1 MISRTMMIAMCTLLA
16 GLAACGGEEA
26 GEPEDIGTEPA
37 DTLSDDVAETSR
49 APEMIFASHILLP
62 FQGSQQAPADA
73 MSRDEAYELLES
85 VADSISAGQLTF
97 DEAAAR
103 YSTCPSGQQGGFLGG
118 FVRGQ
123 MVPEFEEV
131 AFNLEPGNMSGVFET
146 GYGYHIVYRE
156 PTVTASHILIAYQGA
171 DRSTATRTKEEALE
185 LIEALKDSVWSG
197 ELAFEEAARRY
208 SDCPSAQQGGD
219 LGPFAR
225 GMMAP
230 AFEDAAFGIGVDDI
244 SDITETPFGYH
255 LILRT
260 N

>member
-1 MISRTMMIAMCTLLA
+1 MIPRTLMIAMCTLLM

-26 GEPEDIGTEPA
+26 EPADNGTEPA
-37 DTLSDDVAETSR
+37 DTLSEDASANVQG
-49 APEMIFASHILLP
+49 PEMVYASHILMP
-62 FQGSQQAPADA
+62 FQGCQQAPADA
-73 MSRDEAYELLES
+73 MSRDEAYELLGS
-85 VADSISAGQLTF
+85 VADSIAAGQIAF

-103 YSTCPSGQQGGFLGG
+103 YSSCPSGQQGGFLGG
-118 FVRGQ
+118 FGRGQ
-123 MVPEFEEV
+123 MVPEFEDV
-131 AFNLEPGNMSGVFET
+131 AFNLEPGEMSEVFET
-146 GYGYHIVYRE
+146 GYGCHIVYRE

-171 DRSTATRTKEEALE
+171 DRSTATRTQEEALE
-185 LIEALKDSVWSG
+185 LIEAIKDSVWSG

-225 GMMAP
+225 GVMTP
-230 AFEDAAFGIGVDDI
+230 AFEDAAFGIGVEDI